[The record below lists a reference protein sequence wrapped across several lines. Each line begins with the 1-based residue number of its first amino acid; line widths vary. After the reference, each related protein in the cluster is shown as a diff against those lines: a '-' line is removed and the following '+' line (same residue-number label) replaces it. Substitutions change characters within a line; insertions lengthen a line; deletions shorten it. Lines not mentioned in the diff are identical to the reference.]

1 MSKSEK
7 FIEYKNLLKKLNE
20 LQTKIR
26 DGKKEY
32 FDRTNLN
39 NTFEDR
45 NKTEEWAK
53 KNLESLE
60 KEIKDTLEK
69 SNDMLSSF
77 TDEELKKFKEEL

>member
-7 FIEYKNLLKKLNE
+7 FIEYKNLLKKLIE

-39 NTFEDR
+39 
-45 NKTEEWAK
+45 K
-53 KNLESLE
+53 
-60 KEIKDTLEK
+60 
-69 SNDMLSSF
+69 
-77 TDEELKKFKEEL
+77 

>member
-7 FIEYKNLLKKLNE
+7 FIEYKNLLKKLIE

-39 NTFEDR
+39 NTFQDR

-60 KEIKDTLEK
+60 KEIKYTSEK
-69 SNDMLSSF
+69 SNEILSSF

>member
-7 FIEYKNLLKKLNE
+7 FIEYQNLLKKLNE

-69 SNDMLSSF
+69 SNDILSSF
-77 TDEELKKFKEEL
+77 TDEELKKFREEL

>member
-26 DGKKEY
+26 HGKKEY

-60 KEIKDTLEK
+60 KEIIDTLEK
-69 SNDMLSSF
+69 LNDILSSF
-77 TDEELKKFKEEL
+77 TDEVFKRI

>member
-7 FIEYKNLLKKLNE
+7 FIEYKNLLKKLIE

-60 KEIKDTLEK
+60 KEIQDTLEK
-69 SNDMLSSF
+69 SNEILSSF

>member
-1 MSKSEK
+1 MSESEK
-7 FIEYKNLLKKLNE
+7 YIEYLKLGVQLTSLL
-20 LQTKIR
+20 TKIR
-26 DGKKEY
+26 DSKKEY
-32 FDRTNLN
+32 IDKTNLN

-69 SNDMLSSF
+69 SNEILSSF

>member
-69 SNDMLSSF
+69 SNDILSSF

>member
-26 DGKKEY
+26 DDKKEY

-60 KEIKDTLEK
+60 KEIQDTLEK
-69 SNDMLSSF
+69 SNDILSSF
-77 TDEELKKFKEEL
+77 TDGE

>member
-7 FIEYKNLLKKLNE
+7 FIQYKNLLKKLNE

-53 KNLESLE
+53 KNLEILE

-69 SNDMLSSF
+69 SNDILSSF

>member
-1 MSKSEK
+1 MTESEK
-7 FIEYKNLLKKLNE
+7 LIEYKNLLKKLNE
-20 LQTKIR
+20 LQVKIR

-69 SNDMLSSF
+69 SNNILSSF